1 MERTRRGP
9 RWREREGDRDGEN
22 KEGTEMERTRSRASP
37 APVSAPC
44 RSPLLGPPAGARA
57 SPSQAALLL
66 GAPAGGRKRMD
77 IEQLPVRDRYI
88 LSCEGPHH
96 GQGLPTPGKTQGV
109 NPPLQD
115 PAALGQ
121 SPGNWGNCLLPETW
135 GSPGHLPCRWK
146 S

>member
-9 RWREREGDRDGEN
+9 RWREQGGDRDGEN
-22 KEGTEMERTRSRASP
+22 EEPGKSSTS
-37 APVSAPC
+37 
-44 RSPLLGPPAGARA
+44 
-57 SPSQAALLL
+57 
-66 GAPAGGRKRMD
+66 GGRKRMD